1 MRSFYFILLL
11 VLGASCISNKKVQY
25 LQRGDVNKHD
35 LPLDSVVRS
44 YTTIPF
50 IYRIQPHDALFI
62 NFESST
68 EESFD
73 FLANDQAGGGN
84 VNNPNAVGLNA
95 DLVDEQGDITIP
107 VIGKVKV
114 AGLTIFEIQDKLQGI
129 ASQFLDGTKV
139 RVRLVNFRFT
149 VLGEVNQEGNITTM
163 NNRVTLPEA
172 IGLAGGIGELA
183 DRAQVKIIRQ
193 RGDSVEVAY
202 VDLLSEDLI
211 HSPFYY
217 IHQND
222 ILIVPPL
229 QQRPF
234 RKYFGQN
241 LSLFISSLS
250 LLLLVYN
257 LR

>member
-1 MRSFYFILLL
+1 MKFLYFLALL
-11 VLGASCISNKKVQY
+11 VLGASCISNRKVQY
-25 LQRGDVNKHD
+25 LQQSDVNKTK
-35 LPLDSVVRS
+35 LFKDSILRLYEIDS
-44 YTTIPF
+44 F
-50 IYRIQPHDALFI
+50 SYRIQPHDALFI
-62 NFESST
+62 RFESST

-73 FLANDQAGGGN
+73 FLAADQSGGGN

-95 DLVDEQGDITIP
+95 DLVDEQGEISIP
-107 VIGKVKV
+107 VIGKLKV

-129 ASQFLDGTKV
+129 ASQYLDGTKV

-172 IGLAGGIGELA
+172 IGLAGGLGELA
-183 DRAQVKIIRQ
+183 NRSQVKVIRQ
-193 RGDSVEVAY
+193 QGNKVEVAY
-202 VDLLSEDLI
+202 VDLLREDLI
-211 HSPFYY
+211 LSPFYY